1 MKDFIL
7 NLDKPRKLK
16 FGFKATRLINE
27 KFKERD
33 LKKLVEFAL
42 DEFIFL
48 AWAGL
53 IWEDE
58 SLTEEKVEELMD
70 EKVGVEYSQTDI
82 ANIVAEAMT
91 AHSGAMPVKKKASET
106 IPSTKRARSHSKSA

>member
-1 MKDFIL
+1 MKDYIL
-7 NLDKPRKLK
+7 NLDRPRKLK

-48 AWAGL
+48 TWAGL
-53 IWEDE
+53 IWEDKD
-58 SLTEEKVEELMD
+58 LTEEAVEELLD
-70 EKVGVEYSQTDI
+70 EKVGIEYSQTDI

-106 IPSTKRARSHSKSA
+106 IPSKKRAKSHSK